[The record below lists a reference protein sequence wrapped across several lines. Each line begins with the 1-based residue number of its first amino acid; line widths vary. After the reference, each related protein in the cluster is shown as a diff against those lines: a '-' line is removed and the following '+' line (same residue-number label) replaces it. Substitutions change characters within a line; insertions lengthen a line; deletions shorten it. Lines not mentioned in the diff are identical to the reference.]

1 MITTQKDDC
10 LRKSIITNLKVK
22 KSLKSS
28 IENCY
33 SFLKNNIFV
42 RSLNKNLKDMYEKL
56 NALWRVYRD
65 GN

>member
-10 LRKSIITNLKVK
+10 LRKSIITSLKMK
-22 KSLKSS
+22 MSLKSS
-28 IENCY
+28 VENCY
-33 SFLKNNIFV
+33 SLLKNNIFV